1 MLKTTKT
8 REVVNYD
15 TGEVHLIETSKF
27 QSEKIKTDQFY
38 SVFFEYMQNY
48 LKIKS
53 AKTLFLIGELCS
65 RAEWN
70 TGKVLLPAGVKKEI
84 CTKIGLDYTNI
95 SKCLKT
101 LESLDLITK
110 ESVGVYYVNPK
121 IFWKGTMA
129 DRKKLL
135 GQHCRFN
142 VEFSIESAD

>member
-1 MLKTTKT
+1 
-8 REVVNYD
+8 
-15 TGEVHLIETSKF
+15 
-27 QSEKIKTDQFY
+27 
-38 SVFFEYMQNY
+38 MQNY

-84 CTKIGLDYTNI
+84 CTKIVLDYTNI

-129 DRKKLL
+129 DREKLL